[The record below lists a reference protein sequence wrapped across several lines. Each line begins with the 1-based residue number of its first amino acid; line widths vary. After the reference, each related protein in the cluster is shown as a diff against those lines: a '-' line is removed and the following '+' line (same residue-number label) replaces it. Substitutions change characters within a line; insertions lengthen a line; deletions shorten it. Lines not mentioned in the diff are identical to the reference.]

1 MIHAMKMNGT
11 GMRIGVTVLALG
23 VSLLAIP
30 TLLEAPRAAGIARV
44 GWLEVCGPG
53 PRRPHFDIFRAR
65 LAEQGYVE
73 GKNLIFEQRFA
84 DCRYDRMPG
93 LAADLVQVPVD
104 VLFTMGTRAA
114 RIVAGTV
121 KTTPL
126 VVYSCDPFEHVTRL
140 ARPGGNLTGVTC
152 MTTELSP
159 KRLELLKEAV
169 PKASRVMFLQD
180 PEAAPNAWKLA
191 QEVAPRLG
199 IRLQEAPVGAAEE
212 LLPELA
218 MIAKER
224 PDALFVYPD
233 VVLSSHPRPRQLA
246 DFALKAHLPTMHA
259 FRFFVDAGGLMSY
272 GATQSEIYTMAA
284 EQVAKILAG
293 ARPSELPLRQA
304 TRFEL
309 VINNRTAKALGLT
322 IPPSLL
328 LRADEVIE

>member
-1 MIHAMKMNGT
+1 MRMNGP
-11 GMRIGVTVLALG
+11 GMRIGVTVLDLAA
-23 VSLLAIP
+23 SLLAMP
-30 TLLEAPRAAGIARV
+30 TQLGAQRATGISRV

-93 LAADLVQVPVD
+93 LAADLAQLPVD
-104 VLFTMGTRAA
+104 VLFTMGTRAS
-114 RIVAGTV
+114 RIVAETV

-126 VVYSCDPFEHVTRL
+126 VAYSCDPFEHVTHL
-140 ARPGGNLTGVTC
+140 ARGRGNLTGVTC

-159 KRLELLKEAV
+159 KRLELLHDAV
-169 PKASRVMFLQD
+169 PQASRVTFLHD
-180 PEAAPNAWKLA
+180 PQAAPNAWKLT
-191 QEVAPRLG
+191 QEAAPRLG
-199 IRLQEAPVGAAEE
+199 ITLQQAPVGAADE

-246 DFALKAHLPTMHA
+246 DFAIKAHLPTMHA

-284 EQVAKILAG
+284 EQVAKILEG

-328 LRADEVIE
+328 LRADEVIQ

>member
-1 MIHAMKMNGT
+1 MKMNGP

-23 VSLLAIP
+23 VSLLAIS
-30 TLLEAPRAAGIARV
+30 TSLEAQTGARISRV

-93 LAADLVQVPVD
+93 LAADLVKAPVD

-121 KTTPL
+121 KTIPL

-159 KRLELLKEAV
+159 KRLELLKELV
-169 PKASRVMFLQD
+169 PKASRVMFLHD
-180 PEAAPNAWKLA
+180 PAAAPNAFHLT
-191 QEVAPRLG
+191 QEAAPRLG
-199 IRLQEAPVGAAEE
+199 IRLQAAPVGAAEE
-212 LLPELA
+212 LLPELT
-218 MIAKER
+218 MIARER

-246 DFALKAHLPTMHA
+246 DFAINAHLPTMHA

-272 GATQSEIYTMAA
+272 GATQSEIYTIAA
-284 EQVAKILAG
+284 EQVAKVLDG
-293 ARPSELPLRQA
+293 VRPSELPLQQA

-309 VINNRTAKALGLT
+309 VINLKTAKTLGLT
-322 IPPSLL
+322 IPPSVLG
-328 LRADEVIE
+328 RADQVIE

>member
-1 MIHAMKMNGT
+1 VR
-11 GMRIGVTVLALG
+11 RIGLTIVLAL
-23 VSLLAIP
+23 SLLAP
-30 TLLEAPRAAGIARV
+30 LAGDAQQTGKVYRV

-53 PRRPHFDIFRAR
+53 SRRPNFDIFRAR
-65 LAEQGYVE
+65 LAEYGYAE
-73 GKNLIFEQRFA
+73 RKNLIFEQRFA

-93 LAADLVQVPVD
+93 LATDLVQIPVD
-104 VLFTMGTRAA
+104 VLFTIGTRAA

-180 PEAAPNAWKLA
+180 PEAAPNALKLT

-199 IRLQEAPVGAAEE
+199 IRLQVANVGVPEE
-212 LLPELA
+212 LLPELT

-233 VVLSSHPRPRQLA
+233 VVLSSQPRPQQLA
-246 DFALKAHLPTMHA
+246 DFAVKAHLPTMHA

-284 EQVAKILAG
+284 EQVAKVLDG

-309 VINNRTAKALGLT
+309 VINLKTAKALGLT
-322 IPPSLL
+322 IPQSLL
-328 LRADEVIE
+328 VRADEIIHP

>member
-1 MIHAMKMNGT
+1 MKNRMDLW
-11 GMRIGVTVLALG
+11 IGVALLIFNVTLLAL
-23 VSLLAIP
+23 P
-30 TLLEAPRAAGIARV
+30 KQLEAQRAAGISRV

-84 DCRYDRMPG
+84 ECRYDRMPG

-159 KRLELLKEAV
+159 KRLELLKEAA
-169 PKASRVMFLQD
+169 PKASRVMFLHD
-180 PEAAPNAWKLA
+180 PEAAPNALKLT
-191 QEVAPRLG
+191 QEAAPRLG
-199 IRLQEAPVGAAEE
+199 IRLQVAP
-212 LLPELA
+212 P
-218 MIAKER
+218 KSCSQ
-224 PDALFVYPD
+224 
-233 VVLSSHPRPRQLA
+233 SSR
-246 DFALKAHLPTMHA
+246 
-259 FRFFVDAGGLMSY
+259 
-272 GATQSEIYTMAA
+272 
-284 EQVAKILAG
+284 
-293 ARPSELPLRQA
+293 
-304 TRFEL
+304 
-309 VINNRTAKALGLT
+309 
-322 IPPSLL
+322 
-328 LRADEVIE
+328 